1 MDMTFGILIIA
12 TILSGNLFQY
22 MLNSRCSEVDCWG
35 CHFKRDVVS
44 EARMNDSF
52 ATASTNQQ
60 PAAQQLQ
67 QEGKPTQL

>member
-1 MDMTFGILIIA
+1 MDATFGILIIA
-12 TILSGNLFQY
+12 TIISGNLFQY

-52 ATASTNQQ
+52 ATASANQQ
-60 PAAQQLQ
+60 PAQAAAK
-67 QEGKPTQL
+67 EGKPTQL